1 MELLVNNETV
11 DSETVSLEAGETT
24 TVEFSHTEKE
34 QGDYTVEIGDLSGT
48 YEVTKSTPPFLTG
61 AATIGIL
68 ATAFI
73 LLRKRRD

>member
-48 YEVTKSTPPFLTG
+48 YEVTKSTPFLTG